1 MKLLCSFLFVLPVC
15 CALGCNESPPGGPN
29 AGKPRDEKTNVEKA
43 HGATGIGT
51 SEDTFKISLPML
63 DTAIK
68 QGDRKTVKI
77 GIVRG
82 KNFEQDV
89 RLDLGKLP
97 NGITATP
104 AMPSIKQGDKDA
116 EITLEASKEAALGEH
131 TISVVATPGKDGAS
145 TTADLKIEVK
155 KP

>member
-1 MKLLCSFLFVLPVC
+1 MKSLYALLLVLPVC
-15 CALGCNESPPGGPN
+15 LALGCNESQPGGPN
-29 AGKPRDEKTNVEKA
+29 ASKPGNAKNNVEKA
-43 HGATGIGT
+43 HDATGIGT
-51 SEDTFKISLPML
+51 AENTFKISLPML
-63 DTAIK
+63 DTGIK
-68 QGDRKTVKI
+68 QGDRKTVKV

-89 RLDLGKLP
+89 KLDLGKLP

-116 EITLEASKEAALGEH
+116 EITLEASKDAALGEH
-131 TISVVATPGKDGAS
+131 TISVVATPAKDGAS